1 MIRKFT
7 GKYNNPEPVY
17 SKQWNLKTYKAKII
31 DEQREKPHII
41 FWRLY
46 HTPLING
53 QIKWTKN

>member
-7 GKYNNPEPVY
+7 GKYKNPEPVY
-17 SKQWNLKTYKAKII
+17 SKQQNLKTYKAKSIY
-31 DEQREKPHII
+31 EQREKSYNI

-53 QIKWTKN
+53 